1 MRVYGLARQC
11 GYTLT
16 ELIVVVVIIAL
27 GASIA
32 LPSVEPTED
41 ARLQQ
46 AAELIDDAIQFA
58 RTEAIRSGLDYGV
71 SFDQGSQRI
80 RLYYLS
86 TGFLGIPQLNYVI
99 RDPVTRNLY
108 DFDLDE
114 HPAFRSIELE
124 SVSLIFEGS
133 GTNRT
138 NLGFNA
144 EGIPKYEVASIDR
157 LLTNGQLI
165 LKLGKSRKTLTI
177 NPVTGR
183 GTIQ

>member
-1 MRVYGLARQC
+1 MTPSLARQR

-16 ELIVVVVIIAL
+16 ELIVVVVIIAF

-32 LPSVEPTED
+32 LPSVEPSEE

-46 AAELIDDAIQFA
+46 AAKLLDDAIQFA
-58 RTEAIRSGLDYGV
+58 RSEAIRSGLDHGV
-71 SFDQGSQRI
+71 SFDKGQQRV

-86 TGFLGIPQLNYVI
+86 SGFLGIPQLNYVI

-114 HPAFRSIELE
+114 HPAFRNIELE
-124 SVSLIFEGS
+124 SVDLYFEGS
-133 GTNRT
+133 GTNRS
-138 NLGFNA
+138 NLGFNS
-144 EGIPKYEVASIDR
+144 EGAPKYEVAGRDR
-157 LLTNGQLI
+157 LLTNGQFVLS
-165 LKLGKSRKTLTI
+165 LGSSRKTLTI